1 MREKG
6 SKRRKGMMWWLRLEF
21 TEGGAPIGLASS
33 SLAAPILRLLFS
45 SPYTSPH
52 FISTADATGRL
63 SHRPP
68 FPEEP
73 LCDILPLYSSRYAKN
88 VVSGQGETTPI
99 QSHIDCSP
107 RRQGAF
113 PISDSNTT
121 MLSLAESKTSGL
133 SCSSLCVCGCLSLR
147 VMILHA
153 RG

>member
-1 MREKG
+1 
-6 SKRRKGMMWWLRLEF
+6 MMWWLRLEC
-21 TEGGAPIGLASS
+21 TEGAAPIGLASS

-52 FISTADATGRL
+52 FISTADATSRFF
-63 SHRPP
+63 HRPR
-68 FPEEP
+68 FPEES
-73 LCDILPLYSSRYAKN
+73 LCNILPLCSSRYADN

-99 QSHIDCSP
+99 ECRIHRSS

-121 MLSLAESKTSGL
+121 MLSLAGSKTSGL
-133 SCSSLCVCGCLSLR
+133 SCSSLCVCDCLSLR

-153 RG
+153 RGWESNMSHSA